1 MLIQGIPSIW
11 DSAQDFLFHK
21 SRNRLKM
28 SIIETLLF
36 WGKSTL
42 ETLPFGKST
51 LGTWNL
57 KSERWPEPELHLL
70 FFFYFFLSEIY
81 QSSFVIKSPKRCGQA
96 AILSDLGLLHMPV
109 KNLVYIFPFF
119 SFDRMK
125 ILPKNLQ
132 IDRSSS
138 LSRYLPAHPQKQ
150 NKKNFTESV
159 PQRSKKVI
167 TNSKTEVE

>member
-1 MLIQGIPSIW
+1 MGLDGEGQKIKTANFLDI
-11 DSAQDFLFHK
+11 SAA
-21 SRNRLKM
+21 
-28 SIIETLLF
+28 
-36 WGKSTL
+36 
-42 ETLPFGKST
+42 FG
-51 LGTWNL
+51 LGNGL
-57 KSERWPEPELHLL
+57 RAFKK
-70 FFFYFFLSEIY
+70 IY

-138 LSRYLPAHPQKQ
+138 LSRYLPKTKTKQ
-150 NKKNFTESV
+150 NKKLHRICASKVKKNSNNKNSV
-159 PQRSKKVI
+159 KTKCGIKSSYIYPVK
-167 TNSKTEVE
+167 NSDGKHV